1 MKEYNALAC
10 FLTALSLNLF
20 FFLESLLKGS
30 CLVPCAKQMMRWLA
44 LALKLPLPVVWSLHG
59 PPSSSQHFC
68 KLPRGVKGTSPFAGW
83 RAGVEPQAPIQSLSS
98 SNLRSHYID
107 VGCGAVPN
115 ARFSCRPAAS
125 PRQCLGKWPIASSVP
140 DSQHLA
146 DVPTN
151 QTHSK

>member
-59 PPSSSQHFC
+59 PPHPLSTSASFQGES
-68 KLPRGVKGTSPFAGW
+68 RGP
-83 RAGVEPQAPIQSLSS
+83 PH
-98 SNLRSHYID
+98 LRGEGR
-107 VGCGAVPN
+107 V
-115 ARFSCRPAAS
+115 
-125 PRQCLGKWPIASSVP
+125 
-140 DSQHLA
+140 
-146 DVPTN
+146 
-151 QTHSK
+151 